1 MNGDPTPT
9 PTSPLIAHAPRAILL
24 INAANP
30 AVAGLA
36 GAAGSCSS
44 VPMWVVRRGQLCRA
58 LWASQAPAASSRPRS
73 AEPGSLPG
81 PRCWSCGIPLPDRG
95 GLPRFCPACQALQP
109 PESQP
114 DLFRLMGCN
123 HSFNIN
129 VQQLQQRFRSLQRSL
144 HPDYFSQRPQ
154 KERDFSEQHSSLV
167 NRAYQ
172 TLLSPLRRGLYLL
185 ELNGVELA
193 KGTDSDI
200 DVEFLKEIMEINET
214 LAEPNNEA
222 KIEEIESFIA
232 VKREELTK
240 DVSKAFERD
249 DLQEAKK
256 LLAKMKYFENLEDKV
271 KSKKNPS

>member
-1 MNGDPTPT
+1 
-9 PTSPLIAHAPRAILL
+9 
-24 INAANP
+24 
-30 AVAGLA
+30 
-36 GAAGSCSS
+36 
-44 VPMWVVRRGQLCRA
+44 MWVVWRGQLCRA
-58 LWASQAPAASSRPRS
+58 LWGSRAPAASSRPRS
-73 AEPGSLPG
+73 AEAGSLPAA
-81 PRCWSCGIPLPDRG
+81 RCWSCGIALPAPG

-114 DLFRLMGCN
+114 DLFRLMDCDR
-123 HSFNIN
+123 SFNIN

-222 KIEEIESFIA
+222 KIEEIESFIE

>member
-1 MNGDPTPT
+1 
-9 PTSPLIAHAPRAILL
+9 
-24 INAANP
+24 
-30 AVAGLA
+30 
-36 GAAGSCSS
+36 
-44 VPMWVVRRGQLCRA
+44 MWVVWRGQLCRA
-58 LWASQAPAASSRPRS
+58 LWGSRAPAASSRPRS
-73 AEPGSLPG
+73 AEAGSLPAA
-81 PRCWSCGIPLPDRG
+81 RCWSCGIALPAPG

-114 DLFRLMGCN
+114 DLFRLMDCDR
-123 HSFNIN
+123 SFNIN

-154 KERDFSEQHSSLV
+154 
-167 NRAYQ
+167 
-172 TLLSPLRRGLYLL
+172 L

-222 KIEEIESFIA
+222 KIEEIESFIE

>member
-1 MNGDPTPT
+1 
-9 PTSPLIAHAPRAILL
+9 
-24 INAANP
+24 
-30 AVAGLA
+30 
-36 GAAGSCSS
+36 
-44 VPMWVVRRGQLCRA
+44 MWVVRRGQLCRA
-58 LWASQAPAASSRPRS
+58 LWGSQAPAASSRPRS
-73 AEPGSLPG
+73 AEPGSLPV
-81 PRCWSCGIPLPDRG
+81 PRCWSCGIPLPARG
-95 GLPRFCPACQALQP
+95 GQGLPRFCPACQALQP

-114 DLFRLMGCN
+114 DLFRLMGCLPR
-123 HSFNIN
+123 SLASALEP
-129 VQQLQQRFRSLQRSL
+129 QLQSTVHTAIFRA
-144 HPDYFSQRPQ
+144 PVQ

-200 DVEFLKEIMEINET
+200 DVEFLKEIMELNET

-222 KIEEIESFIA
+222 KIEEIESFIE
-232 VKREELTK
+232 VKQEELTK
-240 DVSKAFERD
+240 DVRKAFERD

-256 LLAKMKYFENLEDKV
+256 LLNKMKYFENLEDKV

>member
-1 MNGDPTPT
+1 MNLTQSP
-9 PTSPLIAHAPRAILL
+9 SAPLIAHAPRAILL
-24 INAANP
+24 INSANRALVGP
-30 AVAGLA
+30 AR
-36 GAAGSCSS
+36 AAGSCSS
-44 VPMWVVRRGQLCRA
+44 GSMWVVRRGQLCRA
-58 LWASQAPAASSRPRS
+58 LWGSRAPAVSSRPRS
-73 AEPGSLPG
+73 TEPGSLPT
-81 PRCWSCGIPLPDRG
+81 PRCWSCGIPLPARG

-114 DLFRLMGCN
+114 DLFRLMGCDR
-123 HSFNIN
+123 SFNIN

-185 ELNGVELA
+185 KLNGVELA

-200 DVEFLKEIMEINET
+200 DVAFLKEIMEINET

-222 KIEEIESFIA
+222 KIEEIESFIE

-249 DLQEAKK
+249 DFQEAKK

-271 KSKKNPS
+271 KSKKIPS

>member
-1 MNGDPTPT
+1 
-9 PTSPLIAHAPRAILL
+9 
-24 INAANP
+24 
-30 AVAGLA
+30 
-36 GAAGSCSS
+36 
-44 VPMWVVRRGQLCRA
+44 MWAVRRGQLCRA
-58 LWASQAPAASSRPRS
+58 LWGSQAPAAFSRPRS
-73 AEPGSLPG
+73 AEPGSLPV
-81 PRCWSCGIPLPDRG
+81 PRCWSCGIPLPARG
-95 GLPRFCPACQALQP
+95 GQGLPRFCPACQALQP

-114 DLFRLMGCN
+114 DLFRLMGCDR
-123 HSFNIN
+123 SFNIS

-214 LAEPNNEA
+214 LAELNNEA
-222 KIEEIESFIA
+222 KIEEIESFIE
-232 VKREELTK
+232 VKQEELTK
-240 DVSKAFERD
+240 DVSKAFERVLCFISD

>member
-1 MNGDPTPT
+1 MD
-9 PTSPLIAHAPRAILL
+9 
-24 INAANP
+24 
-30 AVAGLA
+30 
-36 GAAGSCSS
+36 CD
-44 VPMWVVRRGQLCRA
+44 
-58 LWASQAPAASSRPRS
+58 RS
-73 AEPGSLPG
+73 FS
-81 PRCWSCGIPLPDRG
+81 
-95 GLPRFCPACQALQP
+95 
-109 PESQP
+109 
-114 DLFRLMGCN
+114 
-123 HSFNIN
+123 IN

-154 KERDFSEQHSSLV
+154 
-167 NRAYQ
+167 
-172 TLLSPLRRGLYLL
+172 L

-222 KIEEIESFIA
+222 KIEEIESFIE

>member
-1 MNGDPTPT
+1 
-9 PTSPLIAHAPRAILL
+9 
-24 INAANP
+24 
-30 AVAGLA
+30 
-36 GAAGSCSS
+36 
-44 VPMWVVRRGQLCRA
+44 MWVVRRGQLCRA
-58 LWASQAPAASSRPRS
+58 LWGSQAPAASSRPRS
-73 AEPGSLPG
+73 AEPGSLPV
-81 PRCWSCGIPLPDRG
+81 PRCWSCGIPLPARG
-95 GLPRFCPACQALQP
+95 GQGLPRFCPACQALQP

-114 DLFRLMGCN
+114 DLFRLMGW
-123 HSFNIN
+123 
-129 VQQLQQRFRSLQRSL
+129 
-144 HPDYFSQRPQ
+144 

-200 DVEFLKEIMEINET
+200 DVEFLKEIMELNET

-222 KIEEIESFIA
+222 KIEEIESFIE
-232 VKREELTK
+232 VKQEELTK
-240 DVSKAFERD
+240 DVRKAFERD

-256 LLAKMKYFENLEDKV
+256 LLNKMKYFENLEDKV

>member
-1 MNGDPTPT
+1 
-9 PTSPLIAHAPRAILL
+9 
-24 INAANP
+24 
-30 AVAGLA
+30 
-36 GAAGSCSS
+36 
-44 VPMWVVRRGQLCRA
+44 MWVVRRGQLCRV
-58 LWASQAPAASSRPRS
+58 LWGSQAPAASSRHRS
-73 AEPGSLPG
+73 AEAGSLPG
-81 PRCWSCGIPLPDRG
+81 PRCWSCGIPLSDRG

-114 DLFRLMGCN
+114 DLFRLMGCD

-129 VQQLQQRFRSLQRSL
+129 VQQLQQQFRSLQRSL
-144 HPDYFSQRPQ
+144 HPDYFSQKPQ
-154 KERDFSEQHSSLV
+154 
-167 NRAYQ
+167 
-172 TLLSPLRRGLYLL
+172 L

-271 KSKKNPS
+271 KSKKNSS

>member
-1 MNGDPTPT
+1 
-9 PTSPLIAHAPRAILL
+9 
-24 INAANP
+24 
-30 AVAGLA
+30 
-36 GAAGSCSS
+36 
-44 VPMWVVRRGQLCRA
+44 MWVVRRGQLCRA
-58 LWASQAPAASSRPRS
+58 LWGSQAPAASSRPRS
-73 AEPGSLPG
+73 AEPGSLPV
-81 PRCWSCGIPLPDRG
+81 PRCWSCGIPLPARG
-95 GLPRFCPACQALQP
+95 GQGLPRFCPACQALQP

-114 DLFRLMGCN
+114 DLFRLMGWLKLSTV
-123 HSFNIN
+123 HTAI
-129 VQQLQQRFRSLQRSL
+129 FRA
-144 HPDYFSQRPQ
+144 PVQ

-200 DVEFLKEIMEINET
+200 DVEFLKEIMELNET

-222 KIEEIESFIA
+222 KIEEIESFIE
-232 VKREELTK
+232 VLCFI
-240 DVSKAFERD
+240 SD

-256 LLAKMKYFENLEDKV
+256 LLNKMKYFENLEDKV